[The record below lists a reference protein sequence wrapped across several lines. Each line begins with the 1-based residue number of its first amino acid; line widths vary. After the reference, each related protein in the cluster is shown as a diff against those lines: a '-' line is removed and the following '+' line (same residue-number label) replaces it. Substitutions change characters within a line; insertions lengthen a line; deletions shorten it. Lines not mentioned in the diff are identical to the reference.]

1 MAISDEEL
9 AYELRLKA
17 RQVEEASRRPTE
29 PLGPVTRKLDEP
41 TEVDGGA
48 ASRRLAAARRVPSQ
62 EGTMDSDAVAL
73 ALRGSAR
80 AVEMAV
86 KAQRP
91 HPLVIAGLVV
101 LLALAS
107 TAAGGILYI
116 VWIVTFGG
124 PK

>member
-1 MAISDEEL
+1 MGISDEEL

-29 PLGPVTRKLDEP
+29 PLAGGRHLDGP
-41 TEVDGGA
+41 TEVDHGA
-48 ASRRLAAARRVPSQ
+48 ASRRLAASRRVPSQ

-80 AVEMAV
+80 AVEMAA

-91 HPLVIAGLVV
+91 HPLVVAGLIL

-116 VWIVTFGG
+116 VWIVSFGG

>member
-1 MAISDEEL
+1 MGISEEEL

-29 PLGPVTRKLDEP
+29 PLGPVRRLDEP

-48 ASRRLAAARRVPSQ
+48 ASRRLANARRVPSQ

-80 AVEMAV
+80 AVELAAR
-86 KAQRP
+86 AQRP
-91 HPLVIAGLVV
+91 HPLIVAGLVV

-107 TAAGGILYI
+107 TAAGGILYV

-124 PK
+124 AQ